1 MEYIQQKIDAHK
13 NKIQE
18 LITKLINTQLVNQEI
33 MINNELKIEIEFLNS
48 LLNVKKNSLMTKNKC
63 YKKDYNNIHPSQ
75 PNLQPKET
83 HININSAKSQI
94 IQKNITKSENYSSNN
109 NKVVN
114 IQFDDTDGNTTIL
127 LCNHNDKLSEVIR
140 KYKDKTKDYKNNWFL
155 FNNRKL
161 NNYLASSLNEIRI
174 DDGNKITVLQPK
186 TVSNSK

>member
-63 YKKDYNNIHPSQ
+63 NKKDYNNIHPSQ

-83 HININSAKSQI
+83 LININSAKSQI

-127 LCNHNDKLSEVIR
+127 LCNPNGKLSEVIR

-161 NNYLASSLNEIRI
+161 NNYLASSLNEIRL

>member
-1 MEYIQQKIDAHK
+1 MKK
-13 NKIQE
+13 
-18 LITKLINTQLVNQEI
+18 
-33 MINNELKIEIEFLNS
+33 EIEFLNS
-48 LLNVKKNSLMTKNKC
+48 LLNVKKDSLMTKIKFN
-63 YKKDYNNIHPSQ
+63 KKDYNNIHLSQ
-75 PNLQPKET
+75 PNLQPKEPS
-83 HININSAKSQI
+83 ININAAKSQI
-94 IQKNITKSENYSSNN
+94 IQKDIIKSENYSSNN

-127 LCNHNDKLSEVIR
+127 LCNPNDKLSEVIR

-161 NNYLASSLNEIRI
+161 NNYLASSLNEIRL

>member
-1 MEYIQQKIDAHK
+1 MECIQQKIDAYK
-13 NKIQE
+13 NKIQG

-63 YKKDYNNIHPSQ
+63 NKKDYNNIHPSQ

-83 HININSAKSQI
+83 PININIAKSQI
-94 IQKNITKSENYSSNN
+94 IQKNITKSDNNNSNN

-114 IQFDDTDGNTTIL
+114 IQFDDTDGNSTIL
-127 LCNHNDKLSEVIR
+127 LCNPNDKLSEVIR

-161 NNYLASSLNEIRI
+161 NNYLASSLNEIRL